1 MDDQDTSSGGDKKAT
16 GVRTQSSLLYP
27 LLGEVKQE
35 CNAYL
40 SCEAV
45 RVWKLP
51 QIKITF
57 SPHSVVQADST
68 EHPFCRRG
76 RREADIG
83 LTCFFC
89 PVVKPPDLR
98 SRWRRQIQARR
109 LRSHTP
115 GEVTVAAAAMAATVA
130 ATATAAASPTP
141 PSASSRSRPAAA
153 FTPPSPPTSG
163 WCPGR
168 KQPARRW
175 GTCHVKGET
184 PRLESSVSL
193 SLQRLAWHTAASEN
207 LPFWLC
213 SESSSQLTKDK
224 TTPHHHQNLQFP
236 NLKPRRTLD
245 LLIIF
250 FWIVQPLI
258 AWH

>member
-16 GVRTQSSLLYP
+16 GVRTQSSLLYS
-27 LLGEVKQE
+27 LLWEVKQE
-35 CNAYL
+35 CSEYL

-57 SPHSVVQADST
+57 SPHSVVQTDST

-89 PVVKPPDLR
+89 PVVKPPELR
-98 SRWRRQIQARR
+98 SRWRRQIQAHR

-115 GEVTVAAAAMAATVA
+115 GEVTVAAAAMAATAA

-153 FTPPSPPTSG
+153 FTPPSPPHFRVMPRPEAAGEAVGDASRERGNAQTRVKLLPLPAA
-163 WCPGR
+163 PGPTHSRQR
-168 KQPARRW
+168 K
-175 GTCHVKGET
+175 
-184 PRLESSVSL
+184 SSF
-193 SLQRLAWHTAASEN
+193 LA
-207 LPFWLC
+207 L
-213 SESSSQLTKDK
+213 
-224 TTPHHHQNLQFP
+224 
-236 NLKPRRTLD
+236 
-245 LLIIF
+245 
-250 FWIVQPLI
+250 
-258 AWH
+258 